1 LSSDFEIYYPSLN
14 SPQKFIAAPMRH
26 YVGVIGVVVFQVN
39 TEQINKIMSERAGLG
54 ETGETY
60 LVGSDNTMRSDSS
73 GEGNRTVQ
81 SSLLGLADY
90 KVASSAID
98 QALAGETNAGI
109 ITNYLE
115 KPVLSAWVPLECSG
129 HKWA

>member
-1 LSSDFEIYYPSLN
+1 
-14 SPQKFIAAPMRH
+14 MRH

-98 QALAGETNAGI
+98 QALAGETNTGI